1 MPDRFRV
8 AVLGATGLVG
18 QRFVHLLHDHPW
30 FELEVL
36 VASREK
42 TGLKY
47 GEAVHW
53 LWGDGP
59 PEDVCEVRLSEPSVE
74 SLRGL
79 DLVFSALPSG
89 VAQGLEV
96 EAAKAGLAVVSNASP
111 MRLDPDIPLINPE
124 VNPDHLALIAEQ
136 RERRGWKGFI
146 VKDPNCTTVIL
157 TLTLKPL
164 LDRFGVKRVRVA
176 TMQALS
182 GAGYKGVLSMDIVD
196 NVIPFIKGE
205 EEKVRDES
213 RKILGK
219 LRDGS
224 VERSSAG
231 FSASCH
237 RVPVLEGHLESV
249 FVELEE
255 SPNDLNEVV
264 KTFEGFVGEPQRLM
278 LPTAPR
284 RPIIVRREDDRP
296 QPRLDRYSGG
306 GMSVTVGRVR
316 WDEAGSAGIKYLTLG
331 SNTIRGAAGT
341 AVLIGELLKAKGYL

>member
-1 MPDRFRV
+1 MSDRLRV

-18 QRFVHLLHDHPW
+18 QRLVYLLHDHPW
-30 FELEVL
+30 FDLEVL
-36 VASREK
+36 AASREK

-47 GEAVHW
+47 SEAVHW
-53 LWGDGP
+53 LWDSGP
-59 PEDVCEVRLSEPSVE
+59 PDDIGEVRLSEPSVE
-74 SLRGL
+74 SLEGL

-89 VAQGLEV
+89 VARELEV
-96 EAAKAGLAVVSNASP
+96 EAAKAGLAVISNASP
-111 MRLDPDIPLINPE
+111 MRLDPDVPLINPE
-124 VNPDHLALIAEQ
+124 VNPEHLALISEQ
-136 RERRGWKGFI
+136 RRRRKWKGFI

-157 TLTLKPL
+157 TLSLKPL
-164 LDRFGVKRVRVA
+164 LDRFGIKRVRVA

-182 GAGYKGVLSMDIVD
+182 GAGYRGVLSMDIVD

-213 RKILGK
+213 RKILGR
-219 LRDGS
+219 LGNGS
-224 VERSSAG
+224 IEELSAG

-237 RVPVLEGHLESV
+237 RVPVIEGHLESV
-249 FVELEE
+249 FVELKET
-255 SPNDLNEVV
+255 PNDLDDVV
-264 KTFEGFVGEPQRLM
+264 KAFEEFVGEPQRLM

-284 RPIIVRREDDRP
+284 RPIIVRKETDRP

-306 GMSVTVGRVR
+306 GMSITVGRVR
-316 WDEAGSAGIKYLTLG
+316 WDEAGPAGIKYLALG